1 MVRHNRRKPAA
12 PAASKAA
19 PPEEWVEVEAQE
31 PEPET
36 TEASQFAALLAAER
50 ESRRQAVAN
59 SFAEIDA
66 VDDSDKGDDEKEE
79 EEEEEEAAHLRRA
92 VKTSD
97 KRFQLDSE
105 DEDEDDAKV
114 EVGGNDT
121 EDEGADGASEETS
134 GVEETAAKSA
144 GGNDEDADQEQP
156 TKRVRG
162 PKPLTAAALAK
173 HEAKVAKTGVVYLS
187 RIPPFM
193 RPVKLRSLLS
203 KYGTLGRI
211 YLAPESAAVAA
222 RRKKYRKNKR
232 ENYTEGWVEFAD
244 KSVARAVA
252 SYLNGNTIGGKKRN
266 FYYDD
271 IWNIK
276 YLPRFKWNHLTEQIA
291 YELKVR
297 DQKLKTELSA
307 AKKETKEYVKNVG
320 RAKMVEAITR
330 KAEKRKAVDEA
341 DAGGADTGAAT
352 SGSGP
357 STASATQAIRRQ
369 FKQRKVV
376 DMDAAGARS
385 QQNRAAPSEKKAAV
399 LSKLFG

>member
-1 MVRHNRRKPAA
+1 MVRHGRRKPTAHAA
-12 PAASKAA
+12 PAAPKKAA
-19 PPEEWVEVEAQE
+19 SEEWVEVEAEEPAE
-31 PEPET
+31 PEA
-36 TEASQFAALLAAER
+36 TESSQFAALLAAER
-50 ESRRQAVAN
+50 EARRKAVAN
-59 SFAEIDA
+59 SFAENDEDA
-66 VDDSDKGDDEKEE
+66 DESEKEE
-79 EEEEEEAAHLRRA
+79 DDEDEEEEASHLRA

-105 DEDEDDAKV
+105 DEDEDDNDAD
-114 EVGGNDT
+114 EAAGEEAEGGN
-121 EDEGADGASEETS
+121 EDLAGGAEEDVS
-134 GVEETAAKSA
+134 DVESPSA
-144 GGNDEDADQEQP
+144 GGNDEDADAERP
-156 TKRVRG
+156 TKRIRG

-173 HEAKVAKTGVVYLS
+173 HEAKIAKTGVVYLS

-252 SYLNGNTIGGKKRN
+252 AHLNGNTIGGKKRN

-307 AKKETKEYVKNVG
+307 AKKETKEYVKNVSK
-320 RAKMVEAITR
+320 AKMVEAITR
-330 KAEKRKAVDEA
+330 KRKAADDA
-341 DAGGADTGAAT
+341 DAGNADSSAT
-352 SGSGP
+352 TSSSGP
-357 STASATQAIRRQ
+357 TAASSTQAIRRQ

-376 DMDAAGARS
+376 DSDGANARS
-385 QQNRAAPSEKKAAV
+385 QQSRAAPSGKKAAV